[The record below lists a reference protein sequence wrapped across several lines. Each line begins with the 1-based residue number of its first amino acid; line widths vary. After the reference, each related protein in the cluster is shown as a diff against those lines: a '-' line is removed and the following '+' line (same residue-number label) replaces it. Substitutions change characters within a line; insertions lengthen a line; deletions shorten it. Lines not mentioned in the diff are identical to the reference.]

1 FGGIVTESESQFE
14 ATLYSKNIKFRK
26 IPESEGKTPDYEV
39 YLGNHLSYWE
49 IKELTENPSEKQVL
63 RDIEDECL
71 GIYQVNSD
79 RVVNSIKDAAK
90 QLKNYGESKASRVI
104 VLCDCRDFATMDFL
118 FIPSIQKAMLGKAE
132 YYAHRDGSFE
142 EIKRHPG
149 LLTNRMKYISAIAV
163 LSVKTG
169 KILFLHNP
177 NATVSLFETDLIKH
191 FDNHQVFEKT
201 GGTNTW
207 QQV

>member
-1 FGGIVTESESQFE
+1 MTESERQFE
-14 ATLYSKNIKFRK
+14 KTLYSKNIHFRK

-39 YLGNHLSYWE
+39 CLSNHLSYWE
-49 IKELTENPSEKQVL
+49 IKELTENPAEKQIL

-71 GIYQVNSD
+71 DIYQVNSD

-90 QLKNYGESKASRVI
+90 QLKNYGELDASRII

-118 FIPSIQKAMLGKAE
+118 FIPNIQTAILGKAE
-132 YYAHRDGSFE
+132 YYARQDGSLK
-142 EIKRHPG
+142 EINRYSG
-149 LLTNRMKYISAIAV
+149 LLTNRMRYISAIGV

-177 NATVSLFETDLIKH
+177 NATVPLFETDLMKH
-191 FDNHQVFEKT
+191 FDNHQIFEKID
-201 GGTNTW
+201 GANTW

>member
-1 FGGIVTESESQFE
+1 MTESESQFE
-14 ATLYSKNIKFRK
+14 ITLDDKNIKFQK
-26 IPESEGKTPDYEV
+26 IPETEGKTPDYEV

-49 IKELTENPSEKQVL
+49 IKELIENPSEKQVL
-63 RDIEDECL
+63 RDIEGECL

-104 VLCDCRDFATMDFL
+104 VLCDSRDFATMDFL
-118 FIPSIQKAMLGKAE
+118 FIPSIQEVMLGKAE
-132 YYAHRDGSFE
+132 YYAHRDGSLE
-142 EIKRHPG
+142 EIKRYPG

-169 KILFLHNP
+169 KMLFLHNP
-177 NATVSLFETDLIKH
+177 NATVPLFETDLVKH
-191 FDNHQVFEKT
+191 FDNHQVFEKN
-201 GGTNTW
+201 GRTNTW